1 MEQQKENLKI
11 KIGKTLRELRILSG
25 FTMMHI
31 AFEAEMEYNQLSRIE
46 RGKVSTSIYSLGKI
60 CIALNIPLSTF
71 FLMIEKGSI
80 TKTMTL
86 ITPSQISIETVT
98 KIE

>member
-46 RGKVSTSIYSLGKI
+46 RGKINTSVYSLEKLCKVLGV
-60 CIALNIPLSTF
+60 PVSTF
-71 FLMIEKGSI
+71 FLMVESGVI
-80 TKTMTL
+80 TKSISVGL
-86 ITPSQISIETVT
+86 VKKISIEK
-98 KIE
+98 KINLD